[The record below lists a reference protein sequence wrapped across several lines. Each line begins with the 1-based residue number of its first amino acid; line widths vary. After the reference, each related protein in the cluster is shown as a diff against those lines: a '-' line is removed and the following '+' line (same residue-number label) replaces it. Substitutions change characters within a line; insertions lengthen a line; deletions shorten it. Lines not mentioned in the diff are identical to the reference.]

1 MLSNRRDIEIEWGDC
16 DAAGIV
22 FYPRYFEM
30 FDAATA
36 ALFEK
41 AFGMKKIAW
50 TKRFGIVG
58 TPMVDTGA
66 TFRLPSTYGDVV
78 VIESRLT
85 AVNRS
90 SIEIAHRLLKGEAVA
105 IEAHE
110 KRVWAAADPDSPGRL
125 MAVAIAD
132 DVRALLMAA

>member
-1 MLSNRRDIEIEWGDC
+1 MLTNRREIEIEWGQC

-30 FDAATA
+30 FDAATT

-50 TKRFGIVG
+50 TRRFGIVG

-66 TFRLPSTYGDVV
+66 NFRIPSTYGDV
-78 VIESRLT
+78 ITLESRVT
-85 AVNRS
+85 AVGRS
-90 SIEIAHRLLKGEAVA
+90 SIEITHIAFKRDEIAV
-105 IEAHE
+105 EAHE
-110 KRVWAAADPDSPGRL
+110 KRVWTGRDPDNPDRL
-125 MAVAIAD
+125 RAMPIPDEA
-132 DVRALLMAA
+132 RALLTA